1 MRPPVRFGEPHHDVG
16 AAFGAAMPLTEQG
29 VGLADAGRGAEV
41 DPQVPAS
48 RPATGTARLAG
59 AYPAVV
65 ISHVGPV
72 SFCAFLAVALL
83 AAAHIHCEARA

>member
-16 AAFGAAMPLTEQG
+16 AAFGAAVPLTEHG
-29 VGLADAGRGAEV
+29 VALTDAGRGSEV

-48 RPATGTARLAG
+48 RPATGIARFAG

-72 SFCAFLAVALL
+72 SFCAFLAVALR
-83 AAAHIHCEARA
+83 AAAHIHCEARE